1 MCGKFGSR
9 RRTAQEVKVRT
20 IIIIAAAILA
30 AGAAAAQDRPAGE
43 VRPHLQVLRDV
54 PESQLFLL
62 MNAVA
67 QSLGV
72 GCDHCHVRNSPNPVT
87 LEGGWQWASDDK
99 PAKAKGREMM
109 RMVRELN
116 ASRFGGRL
124 VVTCYSCH
132 RGNVRVATLP
142 PLPPADPAP
151 PARSL
156 PSAADVLAKYVSAVG
171 GPGAATRFATIVMEG
186 RDERNEDRY
195 AKPVGRR
202 GPFKI
207 VMKGRDRFRLDFSV
221 PPDPAAVQVVTGA
234 TGWASRGN
242 AVVALPPDAVERV
255 RRTAV
260 RYSPLKVGEPVESL
274 RVERIERIGGRD
286 AYVVTAAT
294 GTASTRSYFFD
305 AGSGLLVREV
315 TTLPT
320 PLVPLQQQV
329 DYEDYRSVDGIMV
342 PFVVRTSDDA
352 PYDTS
357 TRTFTSITHDVTVN
371 DALFAMPKK

>member
-1 MCGKFGSR
+1 
-9 RRTAQEVKVRT
+9 VRT
-20 IIIIAAAILA
+20 LIVMAAAMLVA
-30 AGAAAAQDRPAGE
+30 AGAAAQDRPAGE

-54 PESQLFLL
+54 PESQLFLV

-72 GCDHCHVRNSPNPVT
+72 GCDHCHVRNAPNPET

-99 PAKAKGREMM
+99 PAKAKGRDMM

-124 VVTCYSCH
+124 VVTCFSCH
-132 RGNVRVATLP
+132 RGDLRVATLP
-142 PLPPADPAP
+142 PLPPADPTP
-151 PARSL
+151 PAASL

-171 GPGAATRFATIVMEG
+171 GLGVAERFATIVMEG
-186 RDERNEDRY
+186 RDERPDDRY
-195 AKPVGRR
+195 AKPIGRR
-202 GPFKI
+202 GSFKI
-207 VMKGRDRFRLDFSV
+207 VVKGRDRFRIDFAV
-221 PPDPAAVQVVTGA
+221 PPDPVAVQVVTGI

-255 RRTAV
+255 RRTAA
-260 RYSPLKVGEPVESL
+260 RYAPLKVVEPVESL

-286 AYVVTAAT
+286 AYVVTVAT

-305 AGSGLLVREV
+305 VVSGLLVREV
-315 TTLPT
+315 TTTPT
-320 PLVPLQQQV
+320 PFLPLQQQV
-329 DYEDYRSVDGIMV
+329 DYDDYRSVDGIML
-342 PFVVRTSDDA
+342 PFLVRTSDDA

-357 TRTFTSITHDVTVN
+357 TRAFASIRPHVSVD
-371 DALFAMPKK
+371 DALFTMPKK